1 MILTKRMIRDKLVF
15 KGPMTL
21 NDLVKLL
28 GLDDLGRS
36 KALVLLNELSDD
48 NEATLDIDSG
58 LWSSGVKLD

>member
-1 MILTKRMIRDKLVF
+1 MILTKRMLRDKLVF